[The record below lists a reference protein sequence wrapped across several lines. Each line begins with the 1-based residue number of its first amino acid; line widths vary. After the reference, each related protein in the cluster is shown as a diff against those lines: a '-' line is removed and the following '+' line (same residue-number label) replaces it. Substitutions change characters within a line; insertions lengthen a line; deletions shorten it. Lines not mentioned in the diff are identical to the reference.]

1 MMNRRS
7 LLVTLSFGLILTLVC
22 VIVGACA
29 GSTNEVIT
37 LDVPEEVEVELES
50 GAPDDEYVYYA
61 LTASPPESWETFKEK
76 GLWLCSE
83 ERPPLI
89 PEDVAASLDGGGFLP
104 GTLINLKWE
113 TMEETLQFDTI
124 IVTVGVTYEGCIKGA
139 LGEMENSP
147 GLILLTDRGADFLGK
162 DRMVEIVFE

>member
-1 MMNRRS
+1 MMKRRS
-7 LLVTLSFGLILTLVC
+7 LLVILAFGLILTPVC
-22 VIVGACA
+22 VIVGAYA

-37 LDVPEEVEVELES
+37 LDVPEEVKVELES
-50 GAPDDEYVYYA
+50 GAPADKYVYYA
-61 LTASPPESWETFKEK
+61 LAASPPESWEAFKEK

-89 PEDVAASLDGGGFLP
+89 PKNVAAMLDGGGFLP
-104 GTLINLKWE
+104 GSQINLKWE

-124 IVTVGVTYEGCIKGA
+124 TVTVGITYGGCIKGA
-139 LGEMENSP
+139 LGKMGNSP
-147 GLILLTDRGADFLGK
+147 GLILLTDRGADFQGK

>member
-1 MMNRRS
+1 MNKSS
-7 LLVTLSFGLILTLVC
+7 LPVSLAFGLIFTLVC
-22 VIVGACA
+22 FILGACA
-29 GSTNEVIT
+29 GSTTEVIT
-37 LDVPEEVEVELES
+37 LDIPEEVEVELES
-50 GAPDDEYVYYA
+50 GAPDDEFVYYA
-61 LTASPPESWETFKEK
+61 LAASPPESWEAFKEK

-83 ERPPLI
+83 EKPPLI
-89 PEDVAASLDGGGFLP
+89 PEDVAAMLDGGGFLP
-104 GTLINLKWE
+104 GTLINLNWE

-147 GLILLTDRGADFLGK
+147 GLILLTDRGADFQGK

>member
-1 MMNRRS
+1 MNWRS
-7 LLVTLSFGLILTLVC
+7 LLMRLAFGLILTLVC

-29 GSTNEVIT
+29 GSTSDVIT
-37 LDVPEEVEVELES
+37 LDVPEEVEVELDS
-50 GAPDDEYVYYA
+50 GAPGDEYVYYTLA
-61 LTASPPESWETFKEK
+61 ASLPESWEAFKEK

-83 ERPPLI
+83 ERPSLI

-104 GTLINLKWE
+104 GTLLNLKWE
-113 TMEETLQFDTI
+113 TMEKTLQFDTI

-139 LGEMENSP
+139 LGEMESSP
-147 GLILLTDRGADFLGK
+147 GLILLTDRGADFQGK